1 LAAGEPAVAV
11 NVAVE
16 APASTVAEAGTLT
29 KVVFDDN
36 ATTDPLEGAEAEI
49 VTVHVEF
56 APEVTVAGEHVRLDT
71 VVAVIV
77 SCVAADVPFNEAVS
91 DAD

>member
-1 LAAGEPAVAV
+1 VAGDPAVAV

-16 APASTVAEAGTLT
+16 APADTVTEVGTLT
-29 KVVFDDN
+29 KVLFDDS
-36 ATTDPLEGAEAEI
+36 ATIEPPAGAGVEI
-49 VTVHVEF
+49 VTVQVEI
-56 APEVTVAGEHVRLDT
+56 APEIRLVGEHVRLDT

>member
-1 LAAGEPAVAV
+1 MVPTEPAVAV
-11 NVAVE
+11 KLAVAV
-16 APASTVAEAGTLT
+16 PFGTVTEAGTLSAAL
-29 KVVFDDN
+29 FEDS
-36 ATTDPLEGAEAEI
+36 ATVAPLAGAGAEI
-49 VTVHVEF
+49 VTMHVEF
-56 APEVTVAGEHVRLDT
+56 APEATVAEHVRFDT